1 MYISKYK
8 RKVEFYKLD
17 ASFILH
23 MFLWVAGL
31 IKVSE
36 WCQVMSDTL
45 NMDLP
50 WRSLRP
56 HIVTLDE
63 ETGLVEYYST
73 FEELKVTNRWHAP
86 DETSNINEAL
96 YRHKDNLET
105 IFRAIDKD
113 NSGIIIFQNT
123 VLPLNSL
130 IYFLNL
136 KRNFFQV

>member
-1 MYISKYK
+1 MYNIFNI
-8 RKVEFYKLD
+8 V
-17 ASFILH
+17 
-23 MFLWVAGL
+23 GL

-36 WCQVMSDTL
+36 WCEVMSDTL

-73 FEELKVTNRWHAP
+73 FEELKVTNRWIDP
-86 DETSNINEAL
+86 DESSNINEAL

-113 NSGIIIFQNT
+113 NSGKTWPIFSQ
-123 VLPLNSL
+123 
-130 IYFLNL
+130 
-136 KRNFFQV
+136 

>member
-1 MYISKYK
+1 M
-8 RKVEFYKLD
+8 
-17 ASFILH
+17 
-23 MFLWVAGL
+23 
-31 IKVSE
+31 SE

-56 HIVTLDE
+56 HIVTLNE

-73 FEELKVTNRWHAP
+73 FEELKVTNRWHDA
-86 DETSNINEAL
+86 DDTTSNINEAL

-113 NSGIIIFQNT
+113 NSGTAKPVLDDYCLGRSRALCSRLSVKSFLHTWTIPPTSILGHLPQAAIF
-123 VLPLNSL
+123 
-130 IYFLNL
+130 
-136 KRNFFQV
+136 FFCKTW